1 MYASTTIL
9 GRVVRTE
16 LKTVPSGK
24 QVLNFSVAVNKKFKD
39 KESTTFFDCVA
50 WDKQAEV
57 ISQYFTKGSMI
68 FLSTEPESANYEKD
82 GKTVYRTNYRVN
94 QFAFTGE
101 KRDEDTN
108 VKPEAQSLGVDAES
122 LPF

>member
-16 LKTVPSGK
+16 LKTIPSGK

-57 ISQYFTKGSMI
+57 ISKYFEKGSMI

-82 GKTVYRTNYRVN
+82 GKTIYRTNYKVN

-101 KRDEDTN
+101 KRDGSVSSQTQT
-108 VKPEAQSLGVDAES
+108 QSIGVDAES